1 MQNRYLSLL
10 LRIITTGLD
19 QALVEGDHTR
29 LKHLVYLA
37 VHILFEPLGYWIV
50 SLLYGARSPHV
61 DVVFRTLRA
70 AERLVFF
77 AENSTYELRH
87 FLALPFRDIFEANCR
102 YLQCLDGRD
111 PRDF

>member
-1 MQNRYLSLL
+1 MQNRYLLL
-10 LRIITTGLD
+10 LRY
-19 QALVEGDHTR
+19 TR

-50 SLLYGARSPHV
+50 SLLYGARSPHL
-61 DVVFRTLRA
+61 DVISRPLRA

-77 AENSTYELRH
+77 AEKWTDELRH
-87 FLALPFRDIFEANCR
+87 FLALPFPGIFEADCR
-102 YLQCLDGRD
+102 YLDGLDGLD